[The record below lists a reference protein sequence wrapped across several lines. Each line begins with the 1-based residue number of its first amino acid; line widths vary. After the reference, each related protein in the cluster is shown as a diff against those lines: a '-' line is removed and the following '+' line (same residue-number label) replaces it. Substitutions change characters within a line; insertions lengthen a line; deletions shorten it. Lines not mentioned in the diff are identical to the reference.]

1 MVVRVDDASAT
12 DDGLVLGSHRHNF
25 KNYMFVI
32 HETKTN
38 KYTTIN

>member
-25 KNYMFVI
+25 K
-32 HETKTN
+32 KT
-38 KYTTIN
+38 ICL